1 MAGEQKRK
9 ARAALVTKALL
20 LGYTFAEQPAGYVL
34 CIAPEGSE
42 GWFKNYAEAARAAL
56 RHSGVP
62 DATKS

>member
-1 MAGEQKRK
+1 MTKEEKV
-9 ARAALVTKALL
+9 LVTKAIL
-20 LGYTFAEQPAGYVL
+20 LGYELIEQPTGYVL
-34 CIAPEGSE
+34 CIAPAGSE

>member
-1 MAGEQKRK
+1 MTKEEKV
-9 ARAALVTKALL
+9 LVTKAIL
-20 LGYTFAEQPAGYVL
+20 LGYELIEQPTGYVL
-34 CIAPEGSE
+34 CIAPAGGG